1 MSWKSAI
8 DSLLEATVLAS
19 FTRVGYALRSRLFDW
34 RPLTAY
40 DLRGHTIVLTG
51 ATSGIGLAAARELA
65 AMGATLILVARDAD
79 KAERLAHALDR
90 VHAAGSVSFEVAD
103 LADLEQVRSACERIA
118 RRHTRID
125 VLIHNAGALFNERR
139 TTADGT
145 EASCQIMLVAPFLMT
160 ALLHEPLR
168 AASPGRVLTMSSGG
182 MYTAPLTVTGLE
194 MPAADYSGVRQYAR
208 VKRAQVVLNELWAN
222 RFPSAD
228 IVFHALHPGWVDTP
242 GISGALPGF
251 SRLLG
256 PLLRTPQQGADTL
269 AWLAADPVAARSSGR
284 FWHDRAARA
293 THRLAST
300 RESDAAETRAALW
313 QWCVV
318 RSGIDVAD

>member
-8 DSLLEATVLAS
+8 DRLLEASVIAS
-19 FTRVGYALRSRLFDW
+19 FTRVGCAARARLFDW
-34 RPLTAY
+34 RPLTSY
-40 DLRGHTIVLTG
+40 DLRGRTVVLTG

-65 AMGATLILVARDAD
+65 AMGATLVLVARDAD
-79 KAERLAHALDR
+79 KAERLASELDR
-90 VHAAGSVSFEVAD
+90 IHAAGSVSVEVAD
-103 LADLEQVRSACERIA
+103 LVDLEQVRSACERIA
-118 RRHTRID
+118 QRHARID

-139 TTADGT
+139 EAADGT

-160 ALLHEPLR
+160 ALLREPLR

-182 MYTAPLTVTGLE
+182 MYTAPLTVAELE

-208 VKRAQVVLNELWAN
+208 VKRAQVVLNEMWAD
-222 RFPSAD
+222 RYPPAE

-251 SRLLG
+251 SRLIG

-269 AWLAADPVAARSSGR
+269 AWLAADPAAAHGSGR
-284 FWHDRAARA
+284 FWHDRVIRA
-293 THRLAST
+293 THRLSST
-300 RESDAAETRAALW
+300 RESDTAETRDALW
-313 QWCVV
+313 QWCVA
-318 RSGIDVAD
+318 RSGIDVAG